1 MPSAIQIISKLRLL
15 KLRIPPTGM
24 NTCEYEVSS
33 GKKPGKPKS
42 WAGNFAVVVPASK
55 KCSGSNEGDVALR
68 FFLAKTP
75 SHITQITSFINNN
88 PHPSLVGCKMY
99 RNMLELKSGEKVDMM
114 EMDFV
119 NGSTIDDWIEDRM
132 LAGDYASVQ
141 EMAEAIRTTINQLV
155 SLGFYHG
162 DLSHSNIMISK
173 TGSSAIDKVKLI
185 DYDSVLVKGIQNLPE
200 TKETGHPNFQHP
212 SRKASRFTMLED
224 VYFTTLVI
232 YVSLIAISQNPKLW
246 QAGMEDRNFH
256 SKGDNLIFQSQRD
269 DLKQTNTELWKE
281 LDKINFP
288 DDTGK
293 AYACLKSAVNT
304 SELVSSNFLSEIEE
318 WFSTGTIPP
327 QPVPPTPTPTPNP
340 PSPNPPS
347 PNPNPKPKPSPS
359 PSPKS
364 RVTNRPASPSPKPKP
379 KRSAQKSPTPKK
391 KEKKVKIE
399 PDSTAESEEETV
411 EIEIEDLN
419 SKNKSQLKLILEKY
433 GLSLTGTKKELIER
447 IEEFREGGVEEKED
461 KDDEDLLTGSLEIDP
476 SELHLDNHQ
485 VEFIPASLEGLYFA
499 R

>member
-1 MPSAIQIISKLRLL
+1 
-15 KLRIPPTGM
+15 
-24 NTCEYEVSS
+24 
-33 GKKPGKPKS
+33 
-42 WAGNFAVVVPASK
+42 
-55 KCSGSNEGDVALR
+55 
-68 FFLAKTP
+68 
-75 SHITQITSFINNN
+75 
-88 PHPSLVGCKMY
+88 
-99 RNMLELKSGEKVDMM
+99 
-114 EMDFV
+114 
-119 NGSTIDDWIEDRM
+119 
-132 LAGDYASVQ
+132 
-141 EMAEAIRTTINQLV
+141 
-155 SLGFYHG
+155 
-162 DLSHSNIMISK
+162 
-173 TGSSAIDKVKLI
+173 
-185 DYDSVLVKGIQNLPE
+185 
-200 TKETGHPNFQHP
+200 
-212 SRKASRFTMLED
+212 MLED

-281 LDKINFP
+281 LDNINFP

-318 WFSTGTIPP
+318 WFSTGTMPP

-364 RVTNRPASPSPKPKP
+364 RLLIGQHLLHQSQTE
-379 KRSAQKSPTPKK
+379 RSAQKSPTA
-391 KEKKVKIE
+391 EKKVVTE

-419 SKNKSQLKLILEKY
+419 SKNKSQLKVIRKY
-433 GLSLTGTKKELIER
+433 GSLTGTKRELIER
-447 IEEFREGGVEEKED
+447 IEEFREGGIEEKEHN
-461 KDDEDLLTGSLEIDP
+461 DDEDLLSGYVEIDP
-476 SELHLDNHQ
+476 SELHLDIHQ
-485 VEFIPASLEGLYFA
+485 VELSGSFEGFYPKGPTKDWMGLERNL
-499 R
+499 